1 MGEYVYILINQSM
14 PGLVK
19 IGRTDRN
26 PEDRAKELSSTGVP
40 SPFMVAYEHLV
51 IDSRSAEA
59 VIHAFLSSQGHR
71 PSANREFFNIPL
83 KLAIS
88 IVSKICQEFE
98 NSEFPTGGIQNRSD
112 DPSRAADDFY
122 NAGLDFYHGY
132 GNAIQSYPKALE
144 SLELSYK
151 LGNLAAAD
159 CLSNIYLWGLSGRSS
174 PEKALELL
182 HEAASRGEVILYLK
196 LAEIYLGVE
205 RDPEF
210 EKDTLKLKNIDNA
223 VKCYERYFSNEITPD
238 ARIKAVFDVLGWYS
252 RVLGAPYPERG
263 SWLFLERE
271 LLLMVQIARDA
282 LLEADPAV
290 HGGSSNGKNF
300 LKIVSEIDDGVS
312 RDVKKKLL
320 EQIFSDVDI
329 ASFRSLLRNLPEKR
343 ISVHEAKFSAYIHNA
358 SKNPSG
364 FLKKLLG

>member
-1 MGEYVYILINQSM
+1 M

-19 IGRTDRN
+19 IGRTDRS

-59 VIHAFLSSQGHR
+59 AIHAFLGSQGYR
-71 PSANREFFNIPL
+71 PSANREFFNISL
-83 KLAIS
+83 KLAVS
-88 IVSKICQEFE
+88 IVSKICQEYE
-98 NSEFPTGGIQNRSD
+98 NSGISTAGIQDRSD

-122 NAGLDFYHGY
+122 YSGLDFYHGY
-132 GNAIQSYPKALE
+132 DNAIQSYPKALE
-144 SLELSYK
+144 LLELSYK
-151 LGNLAAAD
+151 LGNLAAVD
-159 CLSNIYLWGLSGRSS
+159 CLSNIYLWGLNGRAN

-182 HEAASRGEVILYLK
+182 HEAASRGEIVLYLK
-196 LAEIYLGVE
+196 LAQIYLGIE

-223 VKCYERYFSNEITPD
+223 VKCCEFYFSNEITPD
-238 ARIKAVFDVLGWYS
+238 ARIQAVFDVLGWYS
-252 RVLGAPYPERG
+252 RALGASYPERG

-282 LLEADPAV
+282 LLEANPAI

-320 EQIFSDVDI
+320 EQIFSDVDV
-329 ASFRSLLRNLPEKR
+329 ASFRSLLRNLPEER
-343 ISVHEAKFSAYIHNA
+343 ISAHEAKFSAYIHNA
-358 SKNPSG
+358 SKNPNG
-364 FLKKLLG
+364 FLRRILG